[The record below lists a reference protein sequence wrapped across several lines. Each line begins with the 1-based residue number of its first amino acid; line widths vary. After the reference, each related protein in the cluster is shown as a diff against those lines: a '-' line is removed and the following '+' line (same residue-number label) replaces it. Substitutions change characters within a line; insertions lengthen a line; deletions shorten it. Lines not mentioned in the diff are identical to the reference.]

1 MVFFKRD
8 IKEEQ
13 SLTVLGHQ
21 GGGAVIDSRELDIVE
36 IPLEAVAA
44 YWLSIK
50 KVSGKGG
57 RAITKAIKQEA
68 GYTSEPFVKYLLEML
83 LSSFSD
89 EEIRRYCQFKIRTL
103 LRELQR
109 RFILISIGILGVAA
123 KENPGQVLIRLMSK
137 FPIPPA
143 SERKIFK
150 GAQEFLRLYEGG
162 EIPSVDISH
171 TQHPELLITN
181 LIFYCM
187 LARRK
192 GASECQ
198 VLTEKVN
205 SPLFREGIS
214 LIVDGFDR
222 DFIKYRLNLQQREVL
237 SDTEQKMNM
246 SVEMALALRRGV
258 SYEDMFRIAQS
269 FLI

>member
-1 MVFFKRD
+1 MVFFK
-8 IKEEQ
+8 KEINRGTPEP
-13 SLTVLGHQ
+13 SPLSP
-21 GGGAVIDSRELDIVE
+21 GAVIDSRDLDIVE

-57 RAITKAIKQEA
+57 RSLNRAIKQEA
-68 GYTSEPFVKYLLEML
+68 EYTTEPFVKYLLEML

-89 EEIRRYCQFKIRTL
+89 EEIRRYASFKIKTM

-109 RFILISIGILGVAA
+109 RFVLISIGVLGVAA

-150 GAQEFLRLYEGG
+150 GAQESLRLYEEGKS
-162 EIPSVDISH
+162 PTVDISH
-171 TQHPELLITN
+171 TQHPEILITN

-187 LARRK
+187 LARRR
-192 GASECQ
+192 GARECSPLSE
-198 VLTEKVN
+198 KAN

-237 SDTEQKMNM
+237 SETEQKMNM

-258 SYEDMFRIAQS
+258 SYEDMFKIASS